1 MEVGIS
7 YIEILN
13 RCITTP
19 EYKGMNKRLDSKTK
33 NKLLALPKL
42 GHIIDNPPL
51 VLRNRHCTV
60 L

>member
-1 MEVGIS
+1 MEVDIS
-7 YIEILN
+7 YTEILN
-13 RCITTP
+13 RCITTT
-19 EYKGMNKRLDSKTK
+19 ENKGMNKRLDTKTK
-33 NKLLALPKL
+33 NQRLALSQF